1 MSRYSLR
8 AMALLMPMLTA
19 PLVSWGQTESDVQSD
34 ARPFGLAIADE
45 VMIGGSDASSQT
57 FMDTLLPSLS
67 SMLNASLGGQSS
79 LPGVSSF
86 AVDPANIYLQNA
98 ASVRTYFVG
107 EDTTRRNSF
116 GYNSVPG
123 IDSGDPL
130 LIFPNAA
137 SPEKKRKL
145 NEPLLSGDFV
155 DLGSMDAGTL
165 LDFFLIIDGAR
176 NNPDGVLTTD
186 SSLNPDGINHFV
198 AYGIE
203 DSSYLLIGIEDSLGG
218 GDLDYNDLLF
228 AVDIGQNVNY
238 MVNSEPATGLTLAC
252 LLAVCLFAWHRQ
264 KISA

>member
-1 MSRYSLR
+1 MNRHSLWLI
-8 AMALLMPMLTA
+8 ALLLLLAA
-19 PLVSWGQTESDVQSD
+19 PLVSWGQTASDVQSD
-34 ARPFGLAIADE
+34 ARPYGLAIADE

-86 AVDPANIYLQNA
+86 AVDPANLYLQNDA
-98 ASVRTYFVG
+98 AVRMYFVG
-107 EDTTRRNSF
+107 EDSTRRDSL
-116 GYNSVPG
+116 GYNSVAG
-123 IDSGDPL
+123 ITSGDPL
-130 LIFPNAA
+130 LIFPNAS
-137 SPEKKRKL
+137 SPNKKRKE
-145 NEPLLSGDFV
+145 NEPLIAGDFV
-155 DLGSMDAGTL
+155 DLGSLDAGAL
-165 LDFFLIIDGAR
+165 LDFFLIVDGAR
-176 NNPDGVLTTD
+176 ENPDGVLTTD
-186 SSLNPDGINHFV
+186 SSLNPDGLNHFV

-238 MVNSEPATGLTLAC
+238 MVNSEPATGLTLAS